1 MADNNTKKL
10 YSALW
15 ASADILRSKMDAN
28 EYKSYLLGIIFYK
41 YLSDN
46 MLHYAVELLE
56 EEADNLNDAQ
66 AIYAEAYDD
75 TELKEDLEEA
85 LLDKFSFLITPKF
98 TFTHLL
104 NEVHNGRFQ
113 LEDLAQG
120 FRDIEQSDKLFAN
133 LFEDIDLYAR
143 KLGASPQKQNETI
156 SSVMKALSEVDLYGH
171 NGDVLGDAYEYL
183 IGQFASE
190 SGKKAG
196 EFYTPQP
203 VSSLM
208 TKIVIHG
215 KEDQRGF
222 TVYDAAMGSGSLMLN
237 VMKETNEPRTVR
249 YFGQEINNTTYNLAR
264 MNMILHGVP
273 TENQKLNNADT
284 LADDW
289 PNEEPTNFDAVL
301 MNPPYSA
308 KWSAAKGFLDDVRF
322 APYGVLAPKSRADM
336 AFLLHG
342 FYHLKSNGVM
352 AIVLPHGVLF
362 RGGAEE
368 KIRQIL
374 LENGHIYAVIG
385 LPANI
390 FFNTSIPT
398 TVIVLRKDYGARDVL
413 FIDASEEFTKKGN
426 QNVLED
432 KHIEKILQ
440 AYVERKTIDKFSY
453 LASFEEIEENEF
465 NLNIPR
471 YVDTFEPEPEI
482 PLVPLMEEMKA
493 TKTELQSVEADLL
506 ELFNELTGTNEEA
519 NAELEAFKQLLK
531 GGVNE

>member
-15 ASADILRSKMDAN
+15 ASADVLRSKMDAN

-75 TELKEDLEEA
+75 PELKEDLEEA
-85 LLDKFSFLITPKF
+85 LLDKFSFMITPKF

-143 KLGASPQKQNETI
+143 KLGASAQKQNETI
-156 SSVMKALSEVDLYGH
+156 SKVMKELSEVDLYGH

-249 YFGQEINNTTYNLAR
+249 
-264 MNMILHGVP
+264 
-273 TENQKLNNADT
+273 
-284 LADDW
+284 
-289 PNEEPTNFDAVL
+289 
-301 MNPPYSA
+301 
-308 KWSAAKGFLDDVRF
+308 
-322 APYGVLAPKSRADM
+322 
-336 AFLLHG
+336 
-342 FYHLKSNGVM
+342 
-352 AIVLPHGVLF
+352 
-362 RGGAEE
+362 
-368 KIRQIL
+368 
-374 LENGHIYAVIG
+374 
-385 LPANI
+385 
-390 FFNTSIPT
+390 
-398 TVIVLRKDYGARDVL
+398 
-413 FIDASEEFTKKGN
+413 
-426 QNVLED
+426 
-432 KHIEKILQ
+432 
-440 AYVERKTIDKFSY
+440 
-453 LASFEEIEENEF
+453 
-465 NLNIPR
+465 
-471 YVDTFEPEPEI
+471 
-482 PLVPLMEEMKA
+482 
-493 TKTELQSVEADLL
+493 
-506 ELFNELTGTNEEA
+506 
-519 NAELEAFKQLLK
+519 
-531 GGVNE
+531 